1 MSKQNK
7 QPLLQRPAVVG
18 VLASLLSI
26 IVGLVLG
33 FVLLVLLNPGAAVGG
48 MRAMLATGFS
58 SMDKLGKVLYQAAP
72 LMMCGLS
79 VGFAFKTGLFNIGAS
94 GQCTMG
100 AFFSLLCAIQFQM
113 PWYVCLLAGAVGG
126 AIWGVFPGLFKA
138 YFNVNEVI
146 TAIMFNWIGMYL
158 VNLLLANMPNM
169 LASGWGAS
177 NSDRTAALNVANPGA
192 ILPRGPFAALF
203 GNSSWI
209 NISIIITI
217 IFAILVWV
225 ILQKTTFGY
234 ELKACGLSRDAA
246 QYAGINSKRNIV
258 LSMVISGALS
268 GIGGAIYYLA
278 GTGQYV
284 LEKSILGM
292 GFNGIPVALL
302 ASSNPIGTIFASLFI
317 SYIQVGGA
325 AMQPAYSS
333 ETIDIVIAVI
343 IYLAA
348 FALLMRGSHEVNNG
362 ALTQGEIIALINYMN
377 QILVSLLRLAD
388 LVISVTR
395 ALASGMRVNEILNT
409 HTTMPDPAAAELDAE
424 PAAPAVA
431 FDDVTFTYNGA
442 GAPSLTNVSFTAK
455 PGETIGV
462 IGGTG
467 SGKSTLIDL
476 VCRFY
481 DATTGTV
488 SLFGHNVKEYGF
500 TQLRRMVGIV
510 PQQAVLFTGTIRD
523 NMRWAAPDATDEE
536 IWQALE
542 IAQAADFVRT
552 KPGMLDAPVETAGRN
567 FSGGQRQRLTIA
579 RALVPK
585 PKVLILD
592 DSASAL
598 DFATDAALR
607 KAIKEK
613 TEGMTVFIVSQ
624 RAAGVQH
631 ADHILVLDDGVLTG
645 DATHSH
651 LLKTCE
657 VYKEICLSQLS
668 KEEVEKTL

>member
-26 IVGLVLG
+26 VVGLVLG

-48 MRAMLATGFS
+48 MKAMLATGFS

-94 GQCTMG
+94 GQYTMG

-268 GIGGAIYYLA
+268 GIGG
-278 GTGQYV
+278 GTTTW
-284 LEKSILGM
+284 
-292 GFNGIPVALL
+292 PVRANTCWKNPSSAW
-302 ASSNPIGTIFASLFI
+302 ASTASL
-317 SYIQVGGA
+317 SPCW
-325 AMQPAYSS
+325 PAP
-333 ETIDIVIAVI
+333 T
-343 IYLAA
+343 
-348 FALLMRGSHEVNNG
+348 
-362 ALTQGEIIALINYMN
+362 
-377 QILVSLLRLAD
+377 
-388 LVISVTR
+388 
-395 ALASGMRVNEILNT
+395 
-409 HTTMPDPAAAELDAE
+409 
-424 PAAPAVA
+424 
-431 FDDVTFTYNGA
+431 
-442 GAPSLTNVSFTAK
+442 PSA
-455 PGETIGV
+455 
-462 IGGTG
+462 
-467 SGKSTLIDL
+467 
-476 VCRFY
+476 RF
-481 DATTGTV
+481 
-488 SLFGHNVKEYGF
+488 
-500 TQLRRMVGIV
+500 LRRSLSAISRSAV
-510 PQQAVLFTGTIRD
+510 PPCSPPTRPRPLTSSL
-523 NMRWAAPDATDEE
+523 PSSS
-536 IWQALE
+536 IWRPL
-542 IAQAADFVRT
+542 
-552 KPGMLDAPVETAGRN
+552 P
-567 FSGGQRQRLTIA
+567 
-579 RALVPK
+579 
-585 PKVLILD
+585 
-592 DSASAL
+592 
-598 DFATDAALR
+598 
-607 KAIKEK
+607 
-613 TEGMTVFIVSQ
+613 
-624 RAAGVQH
+624 
-631 ADHILVLDDGVLTG
+631 
-645 DATHSH
+645 
-651 LLKTCE
+651 C
-657 VYKEICLSQLS
+657 
-668 KEEVEKTL
+668 